1 MQTPKQLITLTKEH
15 HLSLS
20 LANKAINAKKLGNET
35 TICQLII
42 ETFERDLLSHFVFE
56 EQHILPLLKQHNQQD
71 CQRIIDEHKCL
82 LNLAKHINAG
92 NLLEFGELLK
102 THTRFEDRVLFKKI
116 STDNL
121 NKIPVHPIVKNQ

>member
-1 MQTPKQLITLTKEH
+1 MKIPKQLITLTKEH

-35 TICQLII
+35 AICQLII
-42 ETFERDLLSHFVFE
+42 ETFERDFSNHFIFE
-56 EQHILPLLKQHNQQD
+56 EQHILPLLKQQNQRD
-71 CQRIIDEHKCL
+71 CQRIIDEHKRL
-82 LNLAKHINAG
+82 LNLAKSINAS

-116 STDNL
+116 SIDNL
-121 NKIPVHPIVKNQ
+121 NKIPVHPIC